1 MARSKPMLVAMA
13 DLRMAMQVRYVKL
26 GIVGMGALGP
36 LMAIIMISVFVIFPT
51 TEEETSLILG
61 IMIPMAGT
69 LLAVFSVIPA
79 TLIAANSLVG
89 EREQDTLE
97 PLLCTPLTDRELLWG
112 KTLSSL
118 IPSLTILL
126 AGTAVVMIVT
136 NVIFVL
142 YGRPMM
148 LVPDLAG
155 LFLILTA
162 GPAIILTAVSINIL
176 ISGKVKRVYE
186 AYQTSGAIILVLM
199 IPMFAPIIGMESGI
213 PNTSMVWTVNIV
225 TTLIAATLM
234 IVTWSLAVKRF
245 NRDRMISL
253 R

>member
-13 DLRMAMQVRYVKL
+13 DLKMAMQVKYVKY
-26 GIVGMGALGP
+26 GIIGMGALGP
-36 LMAIIMISVFVIFPT
+36 IIAIAMVGSIVAFLPAGPEADMVLGFLTSMA
-51 TEEETSLILG
+51 
-61 IMIPMAGT
+61 AT
-69 LLAVFSVIPA
+69 LLAMFAVIPA
-79 TLIAANSLVG
+79 TLIAANALVG

-118 IPSLTILL
+118 IPSMAILL
-126 AGTAVVMIVT
+126 GGTAAVMIAV
-136 NVIFVL
+136 NIIMVV
-142 YGRPMM
+142 YGRPFM

-162 GPAIILTAVSINIL
+162 GPAIILAAVSMNIL

-186 AYQTSGAIILVLM
+186 AYQTSGMIILVLM
-199 IPMFAPIIGMESGI
+199 IPMFAPLIGIESDMLNME
-213 PNTSMVWTVNIV
+213 MVWIADIV
-225 TTLIAATLM
+225 TVLIAVILM
-234 IVTWSLAVKRF
+234 IVTWALAVRRF

>member
-1 MARSKPMLVAMA
+1 MLVAMA
-13 DLRMAMQVRYVKL
+13 DLKMAMQVKYVKF

-36 LMAIIMISVFVIFPT
+36 ILAILMVAVPIALLPDIPGSDMLLGFLISMSAT
-51 TEEETSLILG
+51 ILA
-61 IMIPMAGT
+61 MMA
-69 LLAVFSVIPA
+69 VIPA
-79 TLIAANSLVG
+79 TLIAANALVG

-118 IPSLTILL
+118 IPSMAILL
-126 AGTAVVMIVT
+126 GGTAVVMIVV
-136 NVIFVL
+136 NIVL
-142 YGRPMM
+142 VVYGKPLM

-162 GPAIILTAVSINIL
+162 GPAIILAAVSMNIL

-186 AYQTSGAIILVLM
+186 AYQTSGMIILVLM
-199 IPMFAPIIGMESGI
+199 IPMFAPLIGMESEILNMG
-213 PNTSMVWTVNIV
+213 MVWIADILTV
-225 TTLIAATLM
+225 LIAVILM
-234 IVTWSLAVKRF
+234 ISTWALAVRRF